1 MAIEYIPKWNQLIF
15 YAQKLFFIWQF
26 EAVAFLLVLYLES
39 EAEQECQYA
48 KGSEDNHRYYIT
60 VGRNAERTNQHWH

>member
-1 MAIEYIPKWNQLIF
+1 MAIEYIPKWNELIF
-15 YAQKLFFIWQF
+15 YTQKLFFIWQF
-26 EAVAFLLVLYLES
+26 ETVAFLLVLYLQS

-48 KGSEDNHRYYIT
+48 KGSKDNHRYYIA